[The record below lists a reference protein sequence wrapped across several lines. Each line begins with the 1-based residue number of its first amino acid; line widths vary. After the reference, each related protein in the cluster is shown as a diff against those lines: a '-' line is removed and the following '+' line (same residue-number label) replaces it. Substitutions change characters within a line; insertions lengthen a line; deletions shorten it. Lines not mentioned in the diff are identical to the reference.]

1 MDPLLK
7 AMLFSLLPV
16 SELRGGIPIAV
27 LGGIN
32 IYTAFIACVIANI
45 LVIPFVFLFLE
56 TIHQGL
62 YNLSWYRKI
71 ADKFLERTRKKVHK
85 KVEKYGYF
93 GLFLFTAIPLPI
105 TGAYT
110 ATVGAWFLGM
120 NRWKSFGAITTG
132 VLCAGIIVSVVVTLG
147 IEALKIFIKM
157 NGG

>member
-1 MDPLLK
+1 MNPLLK
-7 AMLFSLLPV
+7 AMIFSLLPI

-27 LGGIN
+27 AGGVN
-32 IYTAFIACVIANI
+32 IYTAYIACVIANI
-45 LVIPFVFLFLE
+45 LIIPLMYLFLE
-56 TIHQGL
+56 TIHHGL
-62 YNLSWYRKI
+62 FTFGWYRQI
-71 ADKFLERTRKKVHK
+71 TTKFLEKARKKVHK

-110 ATVGAWFLGM
+110 ATIGAWFLGM
-120 NRWKSFGAITTG
+120 KRWKSFGAIASG
-132 VLCAGIIVSVVVTLG
+132 VVCSGIIVSAVVVLG